1 MTLTETRQLGIEVER
16 RLQTILPTLKLQDK
30 LDTEDIYAFLNQFQ
44 KQYID
49 MIYSS
54 ADSVESG
61 TRAAI
66 ILEDVIRTLNA
77 HITLKDADEETP
89 IDPHFDESYIIYK
102 LPDDYYKY
110 IRSVSKVKG
119 TYKNP
124 DLTAYVSNVL
134 IKESDANKVINQ
146 AYDKHRILRNP
157 AVILE
162 SGDTASG
169 TIKIIHDEYTTI
181 KEVDLTYIKLPGD
194 FSILT
199 NTPCELPYTCFEAL
213 VSGTVDLYIR
223 HLTST
228 QPKQQKQEAER

>member
-61 TRAAI
+61 TRAAV

-77 HITLKDADEETP
+77 HTILTSTDEESSS
-89 IDPHFDESYIIYK
+89 HFDEAYKSYK
-102 LPDDYYKY
+102 LPDDYYRY
-110 IRSVSKVKG
+110 IRSVSKVTG

-124 DLTAYVSNVL
+124 DIIAYVSNVL

-162 SGDTASG
+162 SGDTSAG
-169 TIKIIHDEYTTI
+169 TIKIIHDEYTQI
-181 KEVDLTYIKLPGD
+181 DEVDLTYIKLPGD

>member
-1 MTLTETRQLGIEVER
+1 
-16 RLQTILPTLKLQDK
+16 
-30 LDTEDIYAFLNQFQ
+30 
-44 KQYID
+44 
-49 MIYSS
+49 MIYST

-77 HITLKDADEETP
+77 HCILTSTDEEAAAHS
-89 IDPHFDESYIIYK
+89 HFDESYKIYK
-102 LPDDYYKY
+102 LPSNYYKY
-110 IRSVSKVKG
+110 IRSVSKVTG

-124 DLTAYVSNVL
+124 NLTAYVSNVL

-162 SGDTASG
+162 SGNTPAG
-169 TIKIIHDEYTTI
+169 TIKIIHDEYTQI
-181 KEVDLTYIKLPGD
+181 DEVDLTYIKLPGD

-228 QPKQQKQEAER
+228 QPKQQK